1 MTQGRIEQMLHE
13 SWENI
18 VEKTE
23 KKNQDFFAPKEFR
36 LEEDDAQDLGVEE
49 VPM

>member
-1 MTQGRIEQMLHE
+1 MLHE

-23 KKNQDFFAPKEFR
+23 KKNQDFFAPREFR
-36 LEEDDAQDLGVEE
+36 LDEEKS
-49 VPM
+49 